1 MQVYKT
7 GRHELLN
14 EVEGTASVVYK
25 DILDWIQQKLPWI
38 VLGRVYTNPDKFLK
52 QHFTRIR
59 IDGALKHYGER
70 FQKDS
75 RLI

>member
-1 MQVYKT
+1 MYKN

-14 EVEGTASVVYK
+14 EVEETASVVYK
-25 DILDWIQQKLPWI
+25 DILDWIQQKLSWS
-38 VLGRVYTNPDKFLK
+38 VEGRVLHESRLIFETAWLS
-52 QHFTRIR
+52 TWIR
-59 IDGALKHYGER
+59 IDGALNHPGEP